1 MVGYDEDKDVA
12 VLKLDPKDMVRPLPS
27 PLLLTQR
34 HAHCSLLQAPGCIG
48 PAIAGAMAS
57 RSGGMSVLLLICPCR
72 MLPCLPPC
80 RRAP

>member
-48 PAIAGAMAS
+48 PAITVRWQAAA
-57 RSGGMSVLLLICPCR
+57 VA
-72 MLPCLPPC
+72 CLSC
-80 RRAP
+80 F